1 MLGGIANILRLHS
14 TAYNFLESGV
24 LRKLGR
30 DDLLSAWRT
39 LDALERPRYQG
50 SLVYRTR
57 LTDDWGTAWEITD
70 TLMGM
75 VHDEAAQHGSRF
87 GLVLVPTRGQVSD
100 QAWRGIAGSD
110 GGRRAGLDRTFPN
123 SQLQK
128 IAARLS
134 APFLD
139 LVPAL
144 RAADSQGQG
153 PLYYERD
160 QHWTAAGH
168 AVAAQAI
175 ATFVRDRYGVGGG
188 P

>member
-1 MLGGIANILRLHS
+1 
-14 TAYNFLESGV
+14 
-24 LRKLGR
+24 
-30 DDLLSAWRT
+30 
-39 LDALERPRYQG
+39 
-50 SLVYRTR
+50 
-57 LTDDWGTAWEITD
+57 
-70 TLMGM
+70 M
-75 VHDEAAQHGSRF
+75 VRDEAVQHGSRF

-100 QAWRGIAGSD
+100 QAWRGIAGGD
-110 GGRRAGLDRTFPN
+110 GDRRAGLDRTFPN
-123 SQLQK
+123 SQLQQ

-139 LVPAL
+139 LVPPL

-175 ATFVRDRYGVGGG
+175 ADFIRTAYGMSDETFDG
-188 P
+188 PEIPLLSRVCTPCRHFRPRRSYLRRLPRP